1 MSRSPAQAPTTP
13 RQVRPEAII
22 RQLSEDNANLKQR
35 LLIAYDDL
43 LVANEMNRQ
52 LQAEL
57 TAAKKEKS
65 E

>member
-1 MSRSPAQAPTTP
+1 MSRSAVQAPATP
-13 RQVRPEAII
+13 RHVRSEAII

>member
-1 MSRSPAQAPTTP
+1 MSRPTSPNPANP

-22 RQLSEDNANLKQR
+22 RQLSEDNTSLKQR

-43 LVANEMNRQ
+43 LVANEINRQ

-57 TAAKKEKS
+57 TAAKKEKT